1 MPEILIEIRCTPD
14 AQIHITPTEFGIIFI
29 RITGFRNPI
38 QCFLLFFDRRHLIQH
53 TNQLIRLLIDLTL
66 LCLSQDHFFYLR
78 LPNGIRL
85 CVVIIDGFLHRTFLM
100 KLLHQL
106 FDRVIIR
113 LIFPILFMI
122 NIKQEIVR
130 LCTGCLSFIGNQDK
144 TSFVRPDV
152 NRPVTLTAGFLIL
165 ILVFIQ
171 PREDVLPRGQR
182 QVFKQ
187 IEIKS
192 DLCRLVELLL
202 GERDRLRLRINRC
215 FNIRLRFGRRYG

>member
-1 MPEILIEIRCTPD
+1 M
-14 AQIHITPTEFGIIFI
+14 III
-29 RITGFRNPI
+29 
-38 QCFLLFFDRRHLIQH
+38 
-53 TNQLIRLLIDLTL
+53 
-66 LCLSQDHFFYLR
+66 
-78 LPNGIRL
+78 
-85 CVVIIDGFLHRTFLM
+85 M
-100 KLLHQL
+100 
-106 FDRVIIR
+106 
-113 LIFPILFMI
+113 
-122 NIKQEIVR
+122 QEIVR
-130 LCTGCLSFIGNQDK
+130 LCTGCLSFIGNRDK

-202 GERDRLRLRINRC
+202 ARPNVEVMFGSTVAEFVGEDTLSGVVVENAAHERRTLEVDGVFVAIGLAPENGAFEPLVRLDGGYIDAGEDCLTSAAGIFTAGDCRTKRVRQIATAVADGASAALAACAYLDRE
-215 FNIRLRFGRRYG
+215 